1 MNLTSEKEKIKK
13 EIDLID
19 DARIIKAI
27 KKILA
32 EYDADEDTPASM
44 VKEPPIE
51 DWEMATPLGRTPT
64 PEQLEEWLDKDEGP
78 EMTGEEAFKQ
88 IRSELSEW
96 RKEKKKRNASDNT

>member
-1 MNLTSEKEKIKK
+1 MNLSLEKEKIKK

-19 DARIIKAI
+19 DVRIIKAL
-27 KKILA
+27 KKVLA
-32 EYDADEDTPASM
+32 DYEADDDVSPSI
-44 VKEPPIE
+44 VSEPPIE

>member
-1 MNLTSEKEKIKK
+1 MNLTLEKEKIKK

-27 KKILA
+27 KKLLA
-32 EYDADEDTPASM
+32 GYEVIDTPIGMLNES
-44 VKEPPIE
+44 PIE

-64 PEQLEEWLDKDEGP
+64 QEQFDEWMLNDEGP

-88 IRSELSEW
+88 MQSELSEW
-96 RKEKKKRNASDNT
+96 RKEKKKRNGANNP